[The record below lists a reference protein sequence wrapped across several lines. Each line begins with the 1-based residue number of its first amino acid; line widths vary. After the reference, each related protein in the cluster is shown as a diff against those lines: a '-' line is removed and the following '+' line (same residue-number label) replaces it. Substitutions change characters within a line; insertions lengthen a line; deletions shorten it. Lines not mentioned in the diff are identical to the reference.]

1 MVCSLLALLSYHFGV
16 LFSSLPVTY
25 LLCLNITDNFFR
37 LSSSPYASDLARHTS
52 VHPVGKQRIKLR
64 KTKVRNPSARIQR
77 AVFFRHALPQQKA
90 ANQSMKAKVQ
100 PSRRDSTHRRLPA
113 HSPLVENAESIQ
125 RNEGAQTIRK
135 IQPAVFFQRA
145 LPQQKAGNQS
155 MKAKMQPSRRDSTHR
170 RLPAHSTL
178 VENAESIQ
186 RNEGA
191 QTIRKIQPAVFFQR
205 ALPRQKT
212 ANQSM
217 KAKVRRSLVRIHWVI
232 FALYALPR
240 PIKSKFDQRGRA
252 FSPVCNF
259 HRKISKIDFCKAIK
273 SRSTRDTLR

>member
-1 MVCSLLALLSYHFGV
+1 
-16 LFSSLPVTY
+16 
-25 LLCLNITDNFFR
+25 
-37 LSSSPYASDLARHTS
+37 
-52 VHPVGKQRIKLR
+52 
-64 KTKVRNPSARIQR
+64 
-77 AVFFRHALPQQKA
+77 
-90 ANQSMKAKVQ
+90 MKAKV
-100 PSRRDSTHRRLPA
+100 
-113 HSPLVENAESIQ
+113 
-125 RNEGAQTIRK
+125 
-135 IQPAVFFQRA
+135 
-145 LPQQKAGNQS
+145 
-155 MKAKMQPSRRDSTHR
+155 QPSRRDSTHR

-191 QTIRKIQPAVFFQR
+191 QTIRKIQLAVFFQH
-205 ALPRQKT
+205 ALPQQKAGNQSMKAEVQPSRRDSTHRRLPAHSTLVENAESIQRNEGTQTVHQNPTCGLLPARSPAKT

-217 KAKVRRSLVRIHWVI
+217 KAKARRSSAGIHWVI
-232 FALYALPR
+232 FTLYALPR

>member
-145 LPQQKAGNQS
+145 LP
-155 MKAKMQPSRRDSTHR
+155 
-170 RLPAHSTL
+170 
-178 VENAESIQ
+178 
-186 RNEGA
+186 
-191 QTIRKIQPAVFFQR
+191 
-205 ALPRQKT
+205 RQKT

-259 HRKISKIDFCKAIK
+259 HRKIGKIDFCKAIK

>member
-125 RNEGAQTIRK
+125 RNEGAQTLR
-135 IQPAVFFQRA
+135 QNPTCC
-145 LPQQKAGNQS
+145 L
-155 MKAKMQPSRRDSTHR
+155 
-170 RLPAHSTL
+170 LPARSS
-178 VENAESIQ
+178 A
-186 RNEGA
+186 
-191 QTIRKIQPAVFFQR
+191 
-205 ALPRQKT
+205 KT

-217 KAKVRRSLVRIHWVI
+217 KAKARRSFVRIHWVI
-232 FALYALPR
+232 FTLYALPR
-240 PIKSKFDQRGRA
+240 PIKSKFDQRGRT

-259 HRKISKIDFCKAIK
+259 HRKIGKIDFCKAIK